1 MRATPAV
8 VLAPATYVRQG
19 YVVKVG
25 SKLSVVT
32 KPSDLKL
39 FVGKGLPPIAEP
51 GAVRRRMRGKVT
63 PSPAFRIWGK
73 RSLRA
78 LREKTGPGVDDD
90 ARAAQLA
97 EQVPFDCRAAMDFVM
112 GSGFVQGSDLVHR
125 SSHPTPARCLGGV
138 HYLFGACR
146 HGGVVSMTR
155 LTKSYPGFAAL
166 ISRVLHE
173 HLPDLTFTTVGLSV
187 DAQAV
192 VHKDTS
198 NDYESRSGLVPLQ
211 VPKQEGRLWTALE
224 VGDVVSGEIRVV
236 RHKGHDVVGQLH
248 SWSEPLMFKPGVLH
262 ATEAWTPPDRRVVL
276 VGYTVGCWSN
286 ISDEQRQTLRQLK
299 FCLPEGPTKGGA
311 TVTGYPENFASF
323 PVTRPACVA
332 SVADEPCTSPQTQI
346 NTFVESMAEKDSENP
361 NKNCIIHKKEAE
373 ARVELVPGE
382 VELVVDCVEVGC
394 DVGLSLVDSV
404 QAVSDRSL
412 TVRGTVAE
420 NLGLTLGD
428 NLVEAFCPVD
438 EGTLSCMG
446 DQTSD
451 QEACSGSHVA
461 GPCAWLL
468 SGGTFDTAGGQD
480 QEDDVASVC
489 SWHTASEGEVE
500 QAPWD
505 LSELTAHIEELDR
518 AQLRLSGFAEDRL
531 TRWLEHAGENDT
543 VDTSG
548 DADLMEVQFWDRVHE
563 LREELKAL
571 TGVEVS
577 THVPVGDG
585 ADTVLQTRTVSLP
598 EVLANWEVWELPAN
612 KEISALVDEKR
623 ALIPVDWKQVQ
634 RWKESG
640 KSETGNHHSG

>member
-1 MRATPAV
+1 
-8 VLAPATYVRQG
+8 
-19 YVVKVG
+19 
-25 SKLSVVT
+25 
-32 KPSDLKL
+32 
-39 FVGKGLPPIAEP
+39 
-51 GAVRRRMRGKVT
+51 
-63 PSPAFRIWGK
+63 
-73 RSLRA
+73 
-78 LREKTGPGVDDD
+78 
-90 ARAAQLA
+90 
-97 EQVPFDCRAAMDFVM
+97 
-112 GSGFVQGSDLVHR
+112 
-125 SSHPTPARCLGGV
+125 
-138 HYLFGACR
+138 
-146 HGGVVSMTR
+146 MTR

-332 SVADEPCTSPQTQI
+332 SVADEPC
-346 NTFVESMAEKDSENP
+346 
-361 NKNCIIHKKEAE
+361 
-373 ARVELVPGE
+373 E